1 MASEAPPLLFA
12 ANKSF
17 FVRQQQ
23 KQTKQQHKN
32 PKNQKHH
39 GCWILDNREAIT
51 NHSTLC
57 AESSKV

>member
-17 FVRQQQ
+17 FVQQQQ

-32 PKNQKHH
+32 PKNQKQNKNIMDV
-39 GCWILDNREAIT
+39 GYWTTERL
-51 NHSTLC
+51 
-57 AESSKV
+57 